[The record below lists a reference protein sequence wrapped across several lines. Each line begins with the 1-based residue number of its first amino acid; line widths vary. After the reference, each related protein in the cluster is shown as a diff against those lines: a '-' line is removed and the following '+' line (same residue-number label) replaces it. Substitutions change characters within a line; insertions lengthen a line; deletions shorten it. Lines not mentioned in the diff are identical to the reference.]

1 MSTSIKIS
9 KKVFNPT
16 YLPYLTD
23 YEKRTEVYYGGAGSG
38 KSHFIAQKLIYKGLT
53 SKRKILIIR
62 KVGNSLRD
70 SVFSMFKSV
79 LSDKTRVVALTFTK
93 LVLRTFIKLSL
104 IKFL

>member
-1 MSTSIKIS
+1 MSTSVKIS

-53 SKRKILIIR
+53 SKRNK
-62 KVGNSLRD
+62 SYLR
-70 SVFSMFKSV
+70 
-79 LSDKTRVVALTFTK
+79 RG
-93 LVLRTFIKLSL
+93 R
-104 IKFL
+104 